1 MEHYYLARNSVMHF
15 RHTYQ
20 KNSINKEGIHHH
32 ETTIQFLSQ
41 KDKLL
46 LSLLTLIISP
56 TKGGVH
62 SPTSNNLK
70 KIFVFSLSSS
80 NTSHQTLSLHP
91 TPPLQIS
98 LYQLLLPLEPQD
110 SKKTKS
116 LLKLIHFPST
126 AHIMS
131 THINSKVKM
140 I

>member
-1 MEHYYLARNSVMHF
+1 MEHYSLARNSVMHF

-20 KNSINKEGIHHH
+20 KNRINKEGIHHH

-46 LSLLTLIISP
+46 LSLLTSIISP
-56 TKGGVH
+56 TKGVFIAPP
-62 SPTSNNLK
+62 PTTK
-70 KIFVFSLSSS
+70 KYLFSLSLSSS
-80 NTSHQTLSLHP
+80 NSSHQNIISP
-91 TPPLQIS
+91 PPLPIS
-98 LYQLLLPLEPQD
+98 LYQLLLPPEPQD

-116 LLKLIHFPST
+116 LLQLIHFTST